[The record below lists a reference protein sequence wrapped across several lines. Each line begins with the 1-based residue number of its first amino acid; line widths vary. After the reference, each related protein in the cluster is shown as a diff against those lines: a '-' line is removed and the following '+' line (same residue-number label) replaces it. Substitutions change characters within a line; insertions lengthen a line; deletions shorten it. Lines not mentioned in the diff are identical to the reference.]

1 MTDEKKSYRVTDR
14 RHFTPEG
21 DAVATDSAAVEPETD
36 DTAAVSDV
44 HASAAGPEEPPADFL
59 GLIVSL
65 GTQASAL
72 LGGVEGIEPDL
83 RGARWLISI
92 LEMLQGKT
100 EGRRTAEETEAL
112 QTLLYELRMAY
123 VKRTRTG
130 GV

>member
-1 MTDEKKSYRVTDR
+1 MTDEKKSYRVNDR

-21 DAVATDSAAVEPETD
+21 DAVATDSGAAEPETEGVG
-36 DTAAVSDV
+36 AAPDA
-44 HASAAGPEEPPADFL
+44 HAPGAGPEPPADL
-59 GLIVSL
+59 VALIVSL

-72 LGGVEGIEPDL
+72 LGGVEGIEPDF

-92 LEMLQGKT
+92 LEMLQNKT

-112 QTLLYELRMAY
+112 ETLLYELRMAY

>member
-1 MTDEKKSYRVTDR
+1 MTDEKKSYRVNDR

-21 DAVATDSAAVEPETD
+21 DAVATDSGAAEAETEG
-36 DTAAVSDV
+36 AAAAPDA
-44 HASAAGPEEPPADFL
+44 HAPGPEPPADL
-59 GLIVSL
+59 VALIVSL

-72 LGGVEGIEPDL
+72 LGGVEGIEPDF

-92 LEMLQGKT
+92 LEMLQDKT

-112 QTLLYELRMAY
+112 ETLLYELRMAY